1 MESLSRVRV
10 VQAVCGCYHTL
21 VLSDD
26 GKVFPFGR
34 NDHGQLG
41 LETSMDCLS
50 PQLIA
55 SLQGKAVVKVLVACD
70 NELCLVK
77 MQAKHKLHVVMTPG
91 T

>member
-10 VQAVCGCYHTL
+10 VQVACGCYHTL

-34 NDHGQLG
+34 NNHGQLG

-50 PQLIA
+50 PQLIS
-55 SLQGKAVVKVLVACD
+55 SLQSKAVVKVFVAVD
-70 NELCLVK
+70 DDFRLVK
-77 MQAKHKLHVVMTPG
+77 M
-91 T
+91 